1 MQLPSGICTSFFV
14 GHSSF
19 RDARIHYAVDNK
31 ATCNDFDDWS
41 GIRSYLDATELRHVA
56 EYDISLRNVMFGGV
70 GPPGSRCDG
79 FLTNLSHK
87 DRSDVRDEEE
97 SKVEE
102 EPEGKNVFL

>member
-1 MQLPSGICTSFFV
+1 
-14 GHSSF
+14 
-19 RDARIHYAVDNK
+19 
-31 ATCNDFDDWS
+31 
-41 GIRSYLDATELRHVA
+41 
-56 EYDISLRNVMFGGV
+56 MFGGV

-102 EPEGKNVFL
+102 EPEGKNVFLQSVDGIVPSLCRWSGDLRLS